1 MPTYGQLNK
10 KLVYPFVFIL
20 QYAWTLYSKVFSAS
34 PYQWPDLCDSSVDNL
49 ILMYCMYC
57 ILYIRVCM

>member
-10 KLVYPFVFIL
+10 KLAYSFVVIL

-34 PYQWPDLCDSSVDNL
+34 PYQWSDLRVNSMDNL
-49 ILMYCMYC
+49 ILMYVHMH
-57 ILYIRVCM
+57 VNS